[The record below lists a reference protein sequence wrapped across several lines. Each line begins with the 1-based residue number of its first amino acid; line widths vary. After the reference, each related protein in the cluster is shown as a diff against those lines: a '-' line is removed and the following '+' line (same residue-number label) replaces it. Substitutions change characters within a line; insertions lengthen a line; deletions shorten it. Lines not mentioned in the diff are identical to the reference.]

1 MFWVTGE
8 CHVENFALCL
18 WFLKNFFLV
27 EKNWEG
33 SFHLDLWSF
42 LGTKNPS
49 AINVMGGLPYLMF
62 HNLKDMQDKLF
73 TRVVHISMYSCD
85 YTMLY

>member
-1 MFWVTGE
+1 MRG
-8 CHVENFALCL
+8 
-18 WFLKNFFLV
+18 FFSFGLV
-27 EKNWEG
+27 IISWK
-33 SFHLDLWSF
+33 
-42 LGTKNPS
+42 KNPS